1 MRMAATHLSDQR
13 QLELADLLKAHGLR
27 TTVPRLCLADL
38 LFAQG
43 NRHVTAEKLHG
54 EARVAGLKVSQ
65 ATIYN
70 TLNQFCDAGLLREVQ
85 VDQARS
91 YFDTN
96 LEAHHHF
103 YVEDEGRLIDI
114 PQDAIALE
122 RVPESPDGFS
132 ISGIDVVIRL
142 AK

>member
-1 MRMAATHLSDQR
+1 MSTTQINMAR
-13 QLELADLLKAHGLR
+13 REELAARLKAKGLR
-27 TTVPRLCLADL
+27 TTMPRLQLADL

-43 NRHVTAEKLHG
+43 NRHVTAEKLYA
-54 EARVAGLKVSQ
+54 EARAAALKISQ

-96 LEAHHHF
+96 LNDHHHF

-122 RVPESPDGFS
+122 RLPDSPQGFS
-132 ISGIDVVIRL
+132 IAGVDVVIRL
-142 AK
+142 QK

>member
-1 MRMAATHLSDQR
+1 MSATQISVTRRDALSAR
-13 QLELADLLKAHGLR
+13 LKAKGLR
-27 TTVPRLCLADL
+27 TTVPRLQLAGL

-43 NRHVTAEKLHG
+43 NRHVTAEKLHA
-54 EARVAGLKVSQ
+54 EARAAGLKISQ

-96 LEAHHHF
+96 LDDHHHF

-122 RVPESPDGFS
+122 RLPDSPQGFS
-132 ISGIDVVIRL
+132 IAGVDVVIRL
-142 AK
+142 QK

>member
-1 MRMAATHLSDQR
+1 MSTTQINMAR
-13 QLELADLLKAHGLR
+13 REELAARLKAKGLR
-27 TTVPRLCLADL
+27 TTMPRLQLADL

-43 NRHVTAEKLHG
+43 NRHVTAEKLYA
-54 EARVAGLKVSQ
+54 EARAAALKISQ

-96 LEAHHHF
+96 LDDHHHF

-122 RVPESPDGFS
+122 RLPDSPQGFS
-132 ISGIDVVIRL
+132 IAGVDVVIRL
-142 AK
+142 QK

>member
-1 MRMAATHLSDQR
+1 MSTTQINMARRD
-13 QLELADLLKAHGLR
+13 ELAARLKAKGLR
-27 TTVPRLCLADL
+27 TTMPRLQLADI

-43 NRHVTAEKLHG
+43 NRHVTAEKLYA
-54 EARVAGLKVSQ
+54 EARAAGLKISQ

-96 LEAHHHF
+96 LDDHHHF

-122 RVPESPDGFS
+122 RLPDSPQGFS
-132 ISGIDVVIRL
+132 IAGVDVVIRL
-142 AK
+142 QK